1 MSDAQTA
8 HAIITPWSLSKG
20 LMTWCG
26 KTADEAGSDVVAT
39 RAEDV
44 TCERC
49 RRSMRLAHET
59 LSAWVPKLAWP

>member
-1 MSDAQTA
+1 MKTT

-26 KTADEAGSDVVAT
+26 LTHNEAPNDTVAT
-39 RAEDV
+39 RAQDV

-49 RRSMRLAHET
+49 RQSMRLAHET
-59 LSAWVPKLAWP
+59 LSQWVPNLPA